1 MTMKIA
7 IMQPYFFP
15 YIGYYQL
22 VNASDKFIFYDD
34 VNFIKNGWIN
44 RNRILVNNSP
54 NYITIQLKGASPF
67 KLINQIE
74 FTDNRLKIGKTI
86 QMAYKKA
93 PYFEQVWPVVNEV
106 LNYQSDKIRDIA
118 IKSITE
124 VFKYL
129 GVSKEFELSS
139 EEYSNTKQQERAERL
154 ITICKENRA
163 QTYYNSQGG
172 VKMYSKDYFKQNGLD
187 LYFIIPETIIYKQF
201 TEQFSP
207 NLSIIDVMMF
217 NEPEEINRM
226 LNRYVLI

>member
-15 YIGYYQL
+15 YVGYYQL
-22 VNASDKFIFYDD
+22 VNVSDKFIFYDD

-54 NYITIQLKGASPF
+54 NYITIQLKKASPF

-139 EEYSNTKQQERAERL
+139 EKYSNTKQQERTERL
-154 ITICKENRA
+154 ISICKENRA

-172 VKMYSKDYFKQNGLD
+172 VNLYSKDYFKKNGLD

-201 TEQFSP
+201 AEQFSP

-217 NEPEEINRM
+217 NEPEKINRM